1 MSKSAAGKS
10 PQHVLPTFRSY
21 AWFTLGYNI
30 LVILWG
36 AFVRATGSGMG
47 CGGNWPLCSGQV
59 FPPDSA
65 AETLVEYI
73 HRVSSGIALLLVVG
87 MLIWAVRRFPRRH
100 IIRRGA
106 VFSMAFMISEA
117 LLGAG
122 LVLFGWVVDN
132 ASLGRVIVQVIHL
145 LNTHFLLAAIAVT
158 AWAASG
164 RTIAAWKVDR
174 SSLPAYLGL
183 FSLLILSAAGAVT
196 ALGDTIFPPESLA
209 AGIAQDFSPTSHF
222 LIRLRIWHP
231 LIAVGIGLYLLILIR
246 LVLEQAPRP
255 SILRSLG
262 WFVLAG
268 YGLQLAAG
276 ALNVY
281 LLAPVWMQIVHLLLA
296 DGIWIGALLL
306 ANQWLLYQ
314 QGTDSEKEN

>member
-1 MSKSAAGKS
+1 MSKTAAGGS
-10 PQHVLPTFRSY
+10 PHPVLPGFRNY
-21 AWFTLGYNI
+21 AWFTLGYNL

-73 HRVSSGIALLLVVG
+73 HRASSGIALLLVVG

-132 ASLGRVIVQVIHL
+132 ASLARVIVQVIHL

-164 RTIAAWKVDR
+164 REIASWKIDR
-174 SSLPAYLGL
+174 RSLPAYLGL

-209 AGIAQDFSPTSHF
+209 AGIVEDFSPTSHF
-222 LIRLRIWHP
+222 LVRLRIWHP
-231 LIAVGIGLYLLILIR
+231 LIAVAIGLYLLILIR
-246 LVLEQAPRP
+246 LILEQAPRP
-255 SILRSLG
+255 STLRSLS

-306 ANQWLLYQ
+306 ANQWLLFQ
-314 QGTDSEKEN
+314 AEQAPGR